1 MQTINFGFLP
11 EKNRVPFVGACS
23 LLWTIFLSYMKSQD
37 AGKVQPLAIE
47 ADNLKKSP

>member
-23 LLWTIFLSYMKSQD
+23 LLWTIFLSYMKSKD
-37 AGKVQPLAIE
+37 AEKEKTLSIE
-47 ADNLKKSP
+47 DDKMNKSQ